1 MRTTLTLEKDVA
13 ARLGQVAKKRRQPFK
28 VVVNDVLRAGLGT
41 LDRPSP
47 PHRAFRTT
55 GFDLGPS
62 LVGSLDDVEEVL
74 ARAEGER
81 HR

>member
-13 ARLGQVAKKRRQPFK
+13 ARLAQTAKKRGLPFK
-28 VVVNDVLRAGLGT
+28 TVVNDALRAGLAV
-41 LDRPSP
+41 LDRPAETT
-47 PHRAFRTT
+47 AFRTA

-62 LVGSLDDVEEVL
+62 LVGSLDDVTGVL
-74 ARAEGER
+74 ARVEGED